1 MKSIVCTELGN
12 PELLEIMD
20 VQIPVPSKD
29 EVLVKVEAA
38 GVNYP
43 DALLVQGRYQ
53 VVVDPPFTPGN
64 EICGY
69 IEEVGE
75 NVNLSKGTKV
85 IGLPEIGGFSE
96 YVTINKNL
104 VIPISDSISFSSS
117 SISHCKPSPISKLLV
132 CLTDS
137 KRGII

>member
-43 DALLVQGRYQ
+43 DALIVQGRYQ

-64 EICGY
+64 EICG
-69 IEEVGE
+69 
-75 NVNLSKGTKV
+75 
-85 IGLPEIGGFSE
+85 
-96 YVTINKNL
+96 
-104 VIPISDSISFSSS
+104 
-117 SISHCKPSPISKLLV
+117 
-132 CLTDS
+132 
-137 KRGII
+137 